1 MGVHFLLSKS
11 LAPTYCRLVKV
22 NLTITALAKNFNTA
36 ATKNKEKEGRKC
48 QTRWAPSGPSLRFT
62 KLGELHMGPSV
73 YLVTNCLFVCY
84 SWTRRAPSGPSS
96 SHVKLGELPKGP
108 SWSPVKLGELH
119 KGPSS
124 VLSQF
129 VEPFLFVCL
138 FLMLDQGWS
147 LTNKFITTSVLEH
160 PWEIQPL
167 STCM

>member
-1 MGVHFLLSKS
+1 MLVKPAQASMGVHFLLSKS
-11 LAPTYCRLVKV
+11 LAPTYWRLVKV
-22 NLTITALAKNFNTA
+22 NLTIAAYTKNCNTA

-96 SHVKLGELPKGP
+96 SHVKLGEL
-108 SWSPVKLGELH
+108 H

-124 VLSQF
+124 VLSKF
-129 VEPFLFVCL
+129 VELVFLLVSNVRSGL
-138 FLMLDQGWS
+138 ILDKLIYNNFCVGTS
-147 LTNKFITTSVLEH
+147 MRNSTT
-160 PWEIQPL
+160 
-167 STCM
+167 

>member
-22 NLTITALAKNFNTA
+22 NLTITTLAKIFNTA

-96 SHVKLGELPKGP
+96 SHVKLGEL
-108 SWSPVKLGELH
+108 H

-124 VLSQF
+124 VLSKF
-129 VEPFLFVCL
+129 VELVFLLVSNVRSGL
-138 FLMLDQGWS
+138 ILDKSIYNNFCVGTS
-147 LTNKFITTSVLEH
+147 MRNSTT
-160 PWEIQPL
+160 
-167 STCM
+167 